1 MESLENH
8 LVDKQN
14 GIIKLLDPAFDKSK
28 LEPGYIKAYLPGV
41 RENGGQYTHGAIWAI
56 IAWAI
61 LGFGDKATEYFKIIN
76 PIEHTRTKEAVNRYK
91 VEPYVIAADVY
102 GVGNLIGRGGWTWYT
117 GSSSWM
123 YKAGIEY
130 ILGLKIQNETLSIKP
145 AIPSDWKEYSIR
157 YEYKSSV
164 YNIKIKNPNGKNT
177 GVEKFIVNGIE
188 IEERQVKLIDNGKIN
203 EIEVIM

>member
-1 MESLENH
+1 M
-8 LVDKQN
+8 
-14 GIIKLLDPAFDKSK
+14 
-28 LEPGYIKAYLPGV
+28 
-41 RENGGQYTHGAIWAI
+41 
-56 IAWAI
+56 
-61 LGFGDKATEYFKIIN
+61 LGFGDKAAEYFKIIN
-76 PIEHTRTKEAVNRYK
+76 PIEHTKTKEAVNRYK

-130 ILGLKIQNETLSIKP
+130 ILGLKIQNEILSIKP

-164 YNIKIKNPNGKNT
+164 YNIKVKNPNGKST
-177 GVEKFIVNGIE
+177 EVEKFIVNGIE
-188 IEERQVKLIDNGKIN
+188 VEEKQVKLIDNGKIN